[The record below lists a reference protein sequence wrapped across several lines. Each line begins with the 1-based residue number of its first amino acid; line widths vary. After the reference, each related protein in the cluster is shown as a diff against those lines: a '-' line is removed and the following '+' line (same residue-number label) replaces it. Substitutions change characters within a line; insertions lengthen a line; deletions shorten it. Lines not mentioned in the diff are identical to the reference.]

1 MRIKALAKEGEDL
14 VLRFPRFDERPY
26 IRMPKGKLV
35 MFKRCTMHFAGMGS
49 SLAIILSFTLF
60 LSGCGGGSSS
70 TSDVTASATP
80 SAVTGTSNLG
90 IVVDGTVS
98 AYKIEGGIKG
108 AQLASATTAADG
120 SFSLD
125 VGSYAGPVLLELTN
139 SGAATYLNEVTGGT
153 SLLPAQ
159 PIRSVI
165 AAVTSAPLAITPLTE
180 IVAEVA
186 IRKMNG
192 TTDAAKIAE
201 AASQVGAAFLG
212 GDNPITT
219 IPHNIQAVSA
229 GDASADRYASL
240 LAGFAVVANNTSY
253 DLQQQAA
260 SYAAALFDANGA
272 PQAATGLAGTEDV
285 AALNTA
291 TAAYDATAV
300 GLSTIGATAAPS
312 GVANIAEAALGNTYY
327 VIYSRSGM
335 ADFTTLNDAMVP
347 ALITIGSPASTVTQL
362 DGTAIDAAAAT
373 TLNADGSFVITAA
386 GSTFHGNITP
396 DGQAM
401 AGAAIVDA
409 AASIEFIF
417 GVKKRTAAITGT
429 DVAGSYDFVRAGR
442 GNTSGVYYATE
453 QGTAV
458 FDAVGGIAFSSVY
471 TEAHAGG
478 TELPVVT
485 TGATGTYTID
495 SANADN
501 VVIHNGV
508 DTDTAIVLSED
519 GQYAVIYELDP
530 AAINTVHHGV
540 GFAIRRATA
549 TPVIEATNYHY
560 FSLWMNRDASGV
572 FTGNYGASAGLATIG
587 AAGSVSS
594 VEDELDLYGP
604 LFDGYFTGVS
614 GGAGT
619 MGLAVN
625 GALSLTF
632 TDGGAFEGFYSA
644 NGNVMIGEDPVDGVF
659 VAIRQ

>member
-1 MRIKALAKEGEDL
+1 MSCVFRH
-14 VLRFPRFDERPY
+14 FDERRY
-26 IRMPKGKLV
+26 IRVPKGKLV

-70 TSDVTASATP
+70 TSDATASTAT

-98 AYKIEGGIKG
+98 AYKIEAGIKG
-108 AQLASATTAADG
+108 AQLASAITAADG

-180 IVAEVA
+180 IVADIA

-192 TTDAAKIAE
+192 VTDAAKIAE

-229 GDASADRYASL
+229 GDASADRYANL

-260 SYAAALFDANGA
+260 SYAGALFDANGS
-272 PQAATGLAGTEDV
+272 PQAATGLAGTEDI
-285 AALNTA
+285 AALNAA
-291 TAAYDATAV
+291 TSSYDATAV
-300 GLSTIGATAAPS
+300 GLSAIGATATPS
-312 GVANIAEAALGNTYY
+312 GVTNLAEVALGNTYY
-327 VIYSRSGM
+327 VIYSRSGL
-335 ADFTTLNDAMVP
+335 AGTLPNVTLDDDVVP
-347 ALITIGSPASTVTQL
+347 ALITVGSPTSTVTQL
-362 DGTAIDAAAAT
+362 DGTAIDASAAT

-386 GSTFHGNITP
+386 GSTLSGNFTP
-396 DGQAM
+396 DGQVL

-409 AASIEFIF
+409 ATSIEFIF
-417 GVKKRTAAITGT
+417 GVKKGAAATTGAA
-429 DVAGSYDFVRAGR
+429 VAGTYDFVRAGR

-453 QGTAV
+453 NGTAV
-458 FDAVGGIAFSSVY
+458 FDGVGGLTFSSVY
-471 TEAHAGG
+471 TEAHTGG

-495 SANADN
+495 SANADK
-501 VVIHNGV
+501 VVINNGV
-508 DTDTAIVLSED
+508 DTNTAIVLSED

-560 FSLWMNRDASGV
+560 FSLWMNRDAGGV

-587 AAGSVSS
+587 AAGTVSS

-604 LFDGYFTGVS
+604 LFDGYFTGVA
-614 GGAGT
+614 GGTGT

-625 GALSLTF
+625 GAMSLTF
-632 TDGGAFEGFYSA
+632 ADGGAFEGFYSA

-659 VAIRQ
+659 IAIRQ